1 MDSSIVIEQLGR
13 EPMVPY
19 EVAAWCDAGHPSV
32 IRCYPLERRGDV
44 LKPFPTLYWLTC
56 PNVIAQI
63 GRIEAQG
70 WIGRFEAMML
80 EDESLTT
87 AVSADHDRYI
97 AERWAL
103 LSDADREAI
112 KEAGLTQ
119 LYEGRGVA
127 GVGDRARL
135 KCLHAHFAV
144 YLAARQND
152 QAGGAVG
159 KWLAAEFG
167 VEICSR

>member
-1 MDSSIVIEQLGR
+1 
-13 EPMVPY
+13 MVPY

-56 PNVIAQI
+56 PNVIAQV
-63 GRIEAQG
+63 GRVEAAG
-70 WIGRFEAMML
+70 WIGRFETMMH
-80 EDESLTT
+80 EDDALAA

-97 AERWAL
+97 AERWRL
-103 LSDADREAI
+103 LSDADRQAI
-112 KEAGLTQ
+112 KEAGLTR

-135 KCLHAHFAV
+135 KCLHAHYAV
-144 YLAARQND
+144 YLAARHNNQP
-152 QAGGAVG
+152 GGAVG
-159 KWLAAEFG
+159 AWLEAKFDVKGCEA
-167 VEICSR
+167 